1 MKVNGYSIKY
11 SRLYEKFQVCI
22 NGRCLEEFRG
32 IKDAIRFAED
42 N

>member
-11 SRLYEKFQVCI
+11 SRLYDKFQVWM
-22 NGRCLEEFRG
+22 NGRCLEEFRD
-32 IKDAIRFAED
+32 IKDAIKFAED